1 MKLSKRATNIW
12 FGCLFAAALSISS
25 VHAQIIFSF
34 NLNDS
39 GNGITMS
46 GTFDANS
53 LGSGKYAILSL
64 SGSVLDTNVSSSP
77 ENFTGLSLY
86 GGSDNTL
93 LYPKAPQYVDA
104 NGIGFS
110 TTSTQYNLYDTGS
123 GLGLLD
129 TQGGN
134 FLLTSS
140 TFAVTESS
148 APEPSTWAMLLCGM
162 GLLFFCRRACFSRT

>member
-1 MKLSKRATNIW
+1 MTLSNRLSKSL
-12 FGCLFAAALSISS
+12 FGGLLAVVLSISS
-25 VHAQIIFSF
+25 AHAQLIFSF

-39 GNGITMS
+39 VNGITMA

-64 SGSVLDTNVSSSP
+64 SGSVLDTNVSPSP

-129 TQGGN
+129 THGGN
-134 FLLTSS
+134 FLLPSADFT
-140 TFAVTESS
+140 VTETS
-148 APEPSTWAMLLCGM
+148 APEPSTWAMLLVGM
-162 GLLFFCRRACFSRT
+162 SLLAFWRLRIAH